1 MITDE
6 GDRVKGKVTAAE
18 SDAGRDPVLDRIVS
32 GLQYEQG
39 HLTLIRTM
47 GAKARQETPVR

>member
-1 MITDE
+1 VITDE